1 MNAAKV
7 CNTCADW
14 NFEWGT
20 DPSPWTKEICPN
32 WATANGTTSIAI
44 DSSVYHAGTGSHSL
58 VAQIS
63 VDLSTNV
70 QAEVALSLPCA
81 TNLAGYEISAWVYVA
96 GPALPNWN
104 DGLDIDTWNGSTFG
118 ITDMAVMGGVTT
130 GQWFQIART
139 LPATTTTPVNRIG
152 FRLVPSFVW
161 TGQMYIDDV
170 VLTAP

>member
-1 MNAAKV
+1 MNATKV
-7 CNTCADW
+7 CDSCADW

-44 DSSVYHAGTGSHSL
+44 DSSVYHAGTGGHSL

-63 VDLSTNV
+63 VDQNTTL
-70 QAEVALSLPCA
+70 QGEVTLSLPCA
-81 TNLAGYEISAWVYVA
+81 TNLAGYGISAWVYVA

-104 DGLDIDTWNGSTFG
+104 DGLDIDTWSGSTFG
-118 ITDMAVMGGVTT
+118 TTDMAVMGGVTT
-130 GQWFQIART
+130 GQWFQITRT
-139 LPATTTTPVNRIG
+139 LPATITTPVNRIG
-152 FRLVPSFVW
+152 LRLVPSMVW
-161 TGQMYIDDV
+161 SGQMYVDDV